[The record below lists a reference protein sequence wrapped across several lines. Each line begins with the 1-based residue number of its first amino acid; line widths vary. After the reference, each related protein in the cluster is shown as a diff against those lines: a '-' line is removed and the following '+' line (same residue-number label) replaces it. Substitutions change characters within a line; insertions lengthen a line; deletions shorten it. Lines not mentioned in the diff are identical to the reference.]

1 MNDAP
6 ILLDGAVNAAL
17 LRALAKDPK
26 ARFGSCEEFVESCL
40 AQSPRSPQR
49 ESRTEEQRPGASNP
63 EGPQVPKTAAALE
76 SDVLRRKL
84 AFARE
89 QAERKAKEEAER
101 VARERAESELK
112 AKKEGGP
119 SRTGEPQGGGG
130 LQSAVGANGG
140 LETAAPLAGTRTVV
154 RVGSQEIAMRWCP
167 PGSFLKTQREGSL
180 GLALRSPDRGAVGI
194 RLPGGDA
201 RRVRRERS
209 PRRHGVV

>member
-76 SDVLRRKL
+76 SDILRRKL

-112 AKKEGGP
+112 AKKEGGRAVP
-119 SRTGEPQGGGG
+119 ASRRGEADSSPPWERTAVWRPPP
-130 LQSAVGANGG
+130 LWPAPARSSASG
-140 LETAAPLAGTRTVV
+140 R
-154 RVGSQEIAMRWCP
+154 R
-167 PGSFLKTQREGSL
+167 
-180 GLALRSPDRGAVGI
+180 RSPCAG
-194 RLPGGDA
+194 
-201 RRVRRERS
+201 VRRDRS
-209 PRRHGVV
+209 

>member
-76 SDVLRRKL
+76 SDILRRKL
-84 AFARE
+84 AFARDLKAVPGSVRADAEFSKCVSLAEDELAVAEEACKFGRFAAADESLNRVEFALDALRKARFARE

-101 VARERAESELK
+101 IAREKAEAELK

-119 SRTGEPQGGGG
+119 SRTGEPQGGG
-130 LQSAVGANGG
+130 
-140 LETAAPLAGTRTVV
+140 
-154 RVGSQEIAMRWCP
+154 
-167 PGSFLKTQREGSL
+167 
-180 GLALRSPDRGAVGI
+180 
-194 RLPGGDA
+194 
-201 RRVRRERS
+201 
-209 PRRHGVV
+209 